1 MDLVLLVVGDKA
13 LIKVD
18 RQDSGVYICS
28 VGGKVASLDSV
39 DQLPVI
45 TREAPFNSLYFTQE
59 SMDREYLATGYL
71 EVFARNLRAG
81 CARCVLALN

>member
-28 VGGKVASLDSV
+28 VGGEVASLDSV

-45 TREAPFNSLYFTQE
+45 TREVPFNSLYST
-59 SMDREYLATGYL
+59 
-71 EVFARNLRAG
+71 
-81 CARCVLALN
+81 

>member
-28 VGGKVASLDSV
+28 VGGEVASLDSV

-45 TREAPFNSLYFTQE
+45 TREAPFNSLYST
-59 SMDREYLATGYL
+59 
-71 EVFARNLRAG
+71 
-81 CARCVLALN
+81 